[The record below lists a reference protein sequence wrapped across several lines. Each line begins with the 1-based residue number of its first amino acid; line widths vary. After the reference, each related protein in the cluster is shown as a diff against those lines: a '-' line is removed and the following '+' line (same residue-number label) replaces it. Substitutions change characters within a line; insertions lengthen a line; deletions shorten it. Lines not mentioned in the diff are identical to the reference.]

1 MHWLVWKE
9 DMRMIKSSHAVC
21 LLLGVASG
29 IVFVAYYGGLL
40 FILQPDLDYKSLW
53 KTEVS
58 N

>member
-1 MHWLVWKE
+1 
-9 DMRMIKSSHAVC
+9 MIKSSHAVC